1 MAKHNDLGKAGENA
15 AAAYLEKE
23 DYLIRHRNWRKGH
36 FELDI
41 VAAKDNELVVVE
53 VKTRSNTEF
62 AQPEDA
68 VDVPKIR
75 RTVRAAD
82 TYIKLFQ
89 IDIPVRFDIITVVGE
104 NGNFEIEHIKK
115 AFLRSSE
122 AHHRKYRV
130 TRSIQIYY
138 IIISYERRN
147 CQRILPQ
154 QERSN

>member
-1 MAKHNDLGKAGENA
+1 VHFQALFTPFSHIFCKITFTSVKTKNKSSKFAKKMAKHNDLGKAGENA

-62 AQPEDA
+62 TQPEDA

-104 NGNFEIEHIKK
+104 NGNFEIEHIKE
-115 AFLRSSE
+115 AFLPP
-122 AHHRKYRV
+122 
-130 TRSIQIYY
+130 
-138 IIISYERRN
+138 
-147 CQRILPQ
+147 LF
-154 QERSN
+154 

>member
-62 AQPEDA
+62 TQPEDA
-68 VDVPKIR
+68 VDVP
-75 RTVRAAD
+75 
-82 TYIKLFQ
+82 
-89 IDIPVRFDIITVVGE
+89 
-104 NGNFEIEHIKK
+104 
-115 AFLRSSE
+115 LR
-122 AHHRKYRV
+122 
-130 TRSIQIYY
+130 
-138 IIISYERRN
+138 
-147 CQRILPQ
+147 
-154 QERSN
+154 